1 MHLMRELPGFAA
13 RGSIMSS
20 GCVIFAA
27 LLAYLNA
34 TLHYVSFATA
44 SICLTLFALPRDAA
58 AIGRLNAAA
67 DSNAAEAAAH
77 ASSAA
82 EKIRVTK
89 TCMCA
94 LFGVNVLH

>member
-20 GCVIFAA
+20 GCVMFAA
-27 LLAYLNA
+27 LFAFLNA
-34 TLHYVSFATA
+34 TLYYGSFATA
-44 SICLTLFALPRDAA
+44 SSCLNSFSLPRDAA

-89 TCMCA
+89 TCMGA